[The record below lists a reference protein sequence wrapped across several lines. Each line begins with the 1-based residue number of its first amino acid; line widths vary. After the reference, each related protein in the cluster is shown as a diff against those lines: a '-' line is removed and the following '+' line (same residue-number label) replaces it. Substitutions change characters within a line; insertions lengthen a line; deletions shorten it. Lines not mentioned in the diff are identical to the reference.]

1 MKTIFDPNYI
11 DFLQL
16 LKKNNVKYVMVGGLA
31 VVMHG
36 HFRATKDM
44 DIFYE
49 GTKEN
54 SERILRTINEFGF
67 DYLKISVDDLM
78 DKSSYIKLG
87 NSPVRIDLFC
97 DLPGVSFDRVY
108 DQATSYKQ
116 DDFEVKVIDV
126 DHLIQNKKFVGRL
139 QDLDDVKKLQKILR
153 RKK

>member
-11 DFLQL
+11 DFLKL
-16 LKKNNVKYVMVGGLA
+16 LKKNDVKYVLVGGLA

-54 SERILRTINEFGF
+54 SECLLQTINEFGF
-67 DYLKISVDDLM
+67 GYLKMSVEDLL

-87 NSPVRIDLFC
+87 TSPVRIDLFC
-97 DLPGVSFDRVY
+97 DLPGVSFNEVY
-108 DQATSYKQ
+108 DQAIVFK
-116 DDFEVKVIDV
+116 DDDLEVKVIHV
-126 DHLIQNKKFVGRL
+126 NHLIQNKKFVGRL
-139 QDLDDVKKLQKILR
+139 QDLDDIKKLQKILK